1 MKYQIE
7 HLNSKNNLPI
17 LKINNFFMHSK
28 YNPIKEAEQFVLNKY
43 EENNIHILLGY
54 GSGYIVNAFLN
65 KFRFKEK
72 LVVID
77 PFMEIELI
85 DAQEKHKEQ
94 KNLVFFKSEQI
105 KHLAYFLRKMEMQ
118 DYQTAFTVVVSPNY
132 DNFFR
137 ELHLEILKQVKE
149 SQYRS
154 IIDINTIYKS
164 TDLWQKNIIKSLF
177 YLQTDVS
184 LNVLR
189 NKYEMP
195 VIVASG
201 GPSLTKQLSFL
212 KQIEKKVIVIAA
224 GSTVN
229 SLLAHDIVP
238 DYVVAIDGSVEA
250 YMHFKNSTF
259 DNSRLIYTPTNYNE
273 IRKSFKNIA
282 YMFGIKSGNLES
294 ILKNKFQIEIPLI
307 RGGGTVAQ
315 YSLHVARFISSGP
328 IALIGQDL
336 AYTNNQT
343 HAENNERFE
352 VVELSDLDEKTH
364 FFIKGYNEEP
374 VLTSTV
380 FYDMKRD
387 FERLIT
393 LLENP
398 EWIFNCTEGG
408 VKLEGY
414 NQISFTSFIS
424 RYVNLKD
431 INKFDFLK
439 DASQSKVSQQ
449 EVIKYLKESLKIYT
463 LLKKHLN
470 LGIKL
475 LLNGNIKL
483 SSTQFKRLKS
493 INLEIDRLLK
503 NVPVEEML
511 NKIKFGASRIYLE
524 KQNETNSEKN
534 ERVIKGTLYIFQQL
548 LESIEKI
555 DNYTKE
561 LLIEKEH
568 QNE

>member
-1 MKYQIE
+1 MEFQIE
-7 HLNSKNNLPI
+7 HLYSKNDLPI
-17 LKINNFFMHSK
+17 LKINNFFLHSK
-28 YNPIKEAEQFVLNKY
+28 YNPIREAEQFVHNKF

-65 KFRFKEK
+65 KFQFKEK
-72 LVVID
+72 LIVID
-77 PFMEIELI
+77 PFMETELI
-85 DAQEKHKEQ
+85 NVQEEHKEQ

-105 KHLAYFLRKMEMQ
+105 EHLAYFLRKMEVQ

-132 DNFFR
+132 DKFFGK
-137 ELHLEILKQVKE
+137 LHLEVLKQVKE

-201 GPSLTKQLSFL
+201 GPSLTKQLPLL
-212 KQIEKKVIVIAA
+212 KQIEKKVIIIAA
-224 GSTVN
+224 GSTIN
-229 SLLAHDIVP
+229 SLLAYDIVP

-250 YMHFKNSTF
+250 YMHFRNNTF
-259 DNSRLIYTPTNYNE
+259 DNSRLIYTPSNYSE
-273 IRKSFKNIA
+273 IRKSFNSVA
-282 YMFGIKSGNLES
+282 YLFGIKSGDLES
-294 ILKNKFQIEIPLI
+294 ILKNKFQIEVPLI

-352 VVELSDLDEKTH
+352 VVELSDLDEKMH
-364 FFIKGYNEEP
+364 FFIKGYNEKP

-393 LLENP
+393 LLEKP

-414 NQISFTSFIS
+414 NQISFISFINQ
-424 RYVNLKD
+424 YVYINE
-431 INKFDFLK
+431 INKFEVLK
-439 DASQSKVSQQ
+439 DASQSNVSKK
-449 EVIKYLKESLKIYT
+449 EIIKYLTESLEIYSFI
-463 LLKKHLN
+463 KKHLN
-470 LGIKL
+470 SGIKL
-475 LLNGNIKL
+475 LSGNIKL
-483 SSTQFKRLKS
+483 SPNQIKKLKT
-493 INLEIDRLLK
+493 INLEIDNSFK
-503 NVPVEEML
+503 NIPIEEMIS
-511 NKIKFGASRIYLE
+511 KIKYSASRIYLE
-524 KQNETNSEKN
+524 KQNETSLEKN

-548 LESIEKI
+548 LESIDTIEH
-555 DNYTKE
+555 YTKE
-561 LLIEKEH
+561 LLMERSI
-568 QNE
+568 